1 MKLAYEAY
9 HRSGRAVHDTIEAAD
24 TGEATELLRRRGLY
38 VTQIRSDAGGLAA
51 GQEVSA
57 PVRPRKIR
65 RVKQVAVFARQL
77 HVLVSTDTRVVEAL
91 SALELQISDRE
102 WREVVADIRNKVENG
117 NSLGDATAT
126 HPRYFDTISQNL
138 IRAGE
143 STGKLP
149 QMLDRLSLLTQKQ
162 VQVHRAVVGAM
173 IYPILLIAVSV
184 VVLALMMLFV
194 LPRFVELFGS
204 LKVPLPPTTE
214 MLVGLSHFMT
224 AYWWVL
230 MLIAITVSAGFR
242 YWLGSVSG
250 KRSMD
255 TLLLRLPYVG
265 RVMRNFATARIA
277 RLLGILM
284 DSHMPL
290 LDVLA
295 LIRHATPNVRYAE
308 LIARTEDLVT
318 RGEMI
323 SAAFVESDLISP
335 SVCQMVRSGEQSGQ
349 VAALLLNVADLLDE
363 ENEVVVRSLASVLE
377 PVILIVLG
385 LLVAFVALSMF
396 IPLFDLTGGPAGV
409 G

>member
-1 MKLAYEAY
+1 
-9 HRSGRAVHDTIEAAD
+9 
-24 TGEATELLRRRGLY
+24 
-38 VTQIRSDAGGLAA
+38 
-51 GQEVSA
+51 
-57 PVRPRKIR
+57 
-65 RVKQVAVFARQL
+65 
-77 HVLVSTDTRVVEAL
+77 
-91 SALELQISDRE
+91 
-102 WREVVADIRNKVENG
+102 
-117 NSLGDATAT
+117 
-126 HPRYFDTISQNL
+126 
-138 IRAGE
+138 
-143 STGKLP
+143 
-149 QMLDRLSLLTQKQ
+149 
-162 VQVHRAVVGAM
+162 
-173 IYPILLIAVSV
+173 
-184 VVLALMMLFV
+184 
-194 LPRFVELFGS
+194 
-204 LKVPLPPTTE
+204 
-214 MLVGLSHFMT
+214 
-224 AYWWVL
+224 
-230 MLIAITVSAGFR
+230 
-242 YWLGSVSG
+242 
-250 KRSMD
+250 MD